1 MKKNAKTAMTAA
13 VFAAALGVSAGSIT
27 PVDAAVYLAATDQR
41 TMQILYG
48 PGPDFEKPVSGDLNG
63 DKILDARD
71 LSLIKQRLLKG
82 TENYSYTAD
91 FLFDTDTDGADA
103 RALMQHLTGEADA
116 ESKRPVSFTLYFK
129 PVPYFSDA
137 VPEVTEERFRLT
149 EEANLRLRRIENYL
163 NRNDAPAPEFVYSPT
178 PEQQNKKLLPYDTE
192 SGEQPFWGS
201 ALEKT
206 YRMKVPDGF
215 APNTFFD
222 DGAEETGAVCQHRT
236 EITLSM
242 PFEDQPLTAVISG
255 DSEDPDDGLPA
266 PMMSHCEY
274 HSSFPT
280 YTRYADGHEEYF
292 DKLLIE
298 WNVNTGEFR
307 MHECLTPEQNLP
319 E

>member
-1 MKKNAKTAMTAA
+1 MKKDAKTAMTAA
-13 VFAAALGVSAGSIT
+13 VFAAALGISAGGT
-27 PVDAAVYLAATDQR
+27 VPVDAAVYLAATDQR

-71 LSLIKQRLLKG
+71 LSLIKQRLLNG

-91 FLFDTDTDGADA
+91 FLFDMDDDGADA

-116 ESKRPVSFTLYFK
+116 ENKRPVSFTLFFK
-129 PVPYFSDA
+129 PVPYFSDE
-137 VPEVTEERFRLT
+137 VPEVMEERFRLT

-163 NRNDAPAPEFVYSPT
+163 YRNDAPAPEFVYALT
-178 PEQQNKKLLPYDTE
+178 QQQEKKLLPYDLE
-192 SGEQPFWGS
+192 SEEPPFWGS
-201 ALEKT
+201 ALERI

-222 DGAEETGAVCQHRT
+222 DGADETGVVCQHRT

-242 PFEDQPLTAVISG
+242 PFEDQPLVISG

-266 PMMSHCEY
+266 PMMQ
-274 HSSFPT
+274 HSVQNYSFPT
-280 YTRYADGHEEYF
+280 YTRYADGHEAYF